1 MGSRSANTEINS
13 PGERKSG
20 EASGSVEDNVRDKLF
35 LDSVGSKPD
44 RTVVLSSGLSSFEV
58 AADEPSDDAELSRPS
73 SYEYQAPPGQYT
85 SRGGE
90 NLDKIAEKQLPA
102 FLGDSY
108 KDLAADKVNFKAFVQ
123 AYRNALAYINKLPV
137 DAAISE
143 GQKLTTPGRSPDG
156 AAIYIENGKTR
167 LWVGDSVETISADGT
182 RRTDWENGTYSL
194 TRPDGVNISKDV
206 YGIVST
212 SRQEEN
218 GWWSITRSD
227 GSYRRS
233 KNDSGEEDS
242 LDSRGYRYVKD
253 KEKATLTAP
262 DGTVHIDF
270 NDGRKRDIEVDG
282 SRTDT
287 DRDGSSEIFDKSGK
301 QIGSGLDS
309 GNYKIFP
316 SEVVGA
322 RVSRVESRTRPDF
335 NFTLTEYGGSKGKVE
350 LKVEDPQKQTE
361 KSEKSEKTLTFLD
374 GKESEGLAE
383 PRQFLIEK
391 MEGSG
396 MPSIVM
402 AKFKADMI
410 RFENRAKE
418 RKLPAEKIADCYKAL
433 GVMLGKQ
440 DSAPVDE
447 NRRYQLAA
455 QTMSNLAQPYSISQG
470 FHNTCNVK
478 VLDVVINAKHPDVA
492 ANMISEV
499 ALTGSY
505 TLPSGATVEVPKGA
519 LSPVGNAAKVPTPD
533 GNRSFAG
540 QIFDAVAVNSLLQNQ
555 NLFYRFEPMPFD
567 SELKGYKTGDI
578 MVKNDTN
585 KPILDKETGE
595 VQEFS
600 GLSTENIARVYR
612 LIMGDAAASRDWLLD
627 PRASS
632 DISDGVKTYSSEG
645 EFRQILTDLKKQ
657 GAFPF
662 PMHVNTKMAPFW
674 KDSGGGSAG
683 GSSEGAHVV
692 NITDFDPETGRVE
705 IDNQWSSR
713 DDRNTVESSVPISQ
727 LYYSSLGKYQMLTQ
741 ISQQVADRVP
751 QGDTNAET
759 LTTLSRFSELM
770 KGSDPA
776 YLAADYNFLSL
787 KFGRILRGTEAGS
800 PENTALMKQFRD
812 LRPSGK
818 LACLQALVQEG
829 EVGGM
834 KTGDFYRNVLELSD
848 HFGFSQADLT
858 RGLDKRPQ
866 NADEAK
872 AANIRGGFFEDPV
885 YLQAK
890 IEMIRLFGDLSPGH
904 RRQLTEMLTVQ
915 EEKKLAESREFSRL
929 TVE

>member
-13 PGERKSG
+13 PGEGKSP
-20 EASGSVEDNVRDKLF
+20 ETSGRVEDNVRDKF
-35 LDSVGSKPD
+35 FSETVGRQPDRPLDS
-44 RTVVLSSGLSSFEV
+44 SSGLSPFEI
-58 AADEPSDDAELSRPS
+58 AADDPPDNDPELNRPS
-73 SYEYQAPPGQYT
+73 SYEYQVQPGQYR
-85 SRGGE
+85 SAGDE
-90 NLDKIAEKQLPA
+90 NLDRVAEKQLPE

-108 KDLAADKVNFKAFVQ
+108 RELAADKVNFKAFVQ
-123 AYRNALAYINKLPV
+123 AYRNALASINKLPT
-137 DAAISE
+137 DAVLAE
-143 GQKLTTPGRSPDG
+143 GQKLITPGRSPEG
-156 AAIYIENGKTR
+156 SAIFIENGKTSI
-167 LWVGDSVETISADGT
+167 WVGDSVETISADGT

-218 GWWSITRSD
+218 GWWSTTRSD
-227 GSYRRS
+227 GTYRRV
-233 KNDSGEEDS
+233 NNETGEEDS
-242 LDSRGYRYVKD
+242 LDSRGNRYVKD
-253 KEKATLTAP
+253 KEKATLTFPSGA
-262 DGTVHIDF
+262 VHIDF
-270 NDGRKRDIEVDG
+270 NDGRKRDIEPDG

-287 DRDGSSEIFDKSGK
+287 ARDGSSEIFDKSGK
-301 QIGSGLDS
+301 QIGRGLDS
-309 GNYKIFP
+309 GNFRIFP
-316 SEVVGA
+316 AEADGA
-322 RVSRVESRTRPDF
+322 RLSRVESRTRPDF

-350 LKVEDPQKQTE
+350 LKVEDPAKKT
-361 KSEKSEKTLTFLD
+361 EKTLTFLE
-374 GKESEGLAE
+374 GREFEGLAE
-383 PRQFLIEK
+383 PRQLLIEK
-391 MEGSG
+391 MEGSD

-418 RKLPAEKIADCYKAL
+418 RNLPADKIADCYKSL

-455 QTMSNLAQPYSISQG
+455 ETMSNLADPYSISQG

-478 VLDVVINAKHPDVA
+478 VLDVVINAKNPDVA

-505 TLPSGATVEVPKGA
+505 TLPSGAKVEVPKGA
-519 LSPVGNAAKVPTPD
+519 LSPVGNAEKAPTPD

-540 QIFDAVAVNSLLQNQ
+540 QIFDAVAVNALLQDQ

-578 MVKNDTN
+578 MIQNDTN
-585 KPILDKETGE
+585 KPILDKDTGE

-645 EFRQILTDLKKQ
+645 EFRQILTELKKQ

-705 IDNQWSSR
+705 IDNQWSRR
-713 DDRNTVESSVPISQ
+713 DDRNTVESSVPVSQ

-741 ISQQVADRVP
+741 ISQQIADRVP
-751 QGDTNAET
+751 QGDKNAET
-759 LTTLSRFSELM
+759 LTTLSKFSELM

-776 YLAADYNFLSL
+776 YLAPDYNFLSL

-818 LACLQALVQEG
+818 LASLQALVQEG

-834 KTGDFYRNVLELSD
+834 NVGDFNRNVLELAD

-890 IEMIRLFGDLSPGH
+890 VEMIRLFGDLAPGH
-904 RRQLTEMLTVQ
+904 RRQLTEMLTAQ
-915 EEKKLAESREFSRL
+915 EEKTLAESREFARL
-929 TVE
+929 YAE